1 MKPNLL
7 AILAAGAIAALTPPA
22 LAQPKIS
29 NGFVKLGVLTDMS
42 GPYSDNNGIGTVLAA
57 QMAVQDFGGKVLGV
71 PVKVIYADNQN
82 KPDIGVSIARQW
94 IDTEKVA
101 AFVDMGASDVGIA
114 VGHLAQ
120 DRNRIVLNSGSSTTR
135 ITNEDCNTVTAH
147 WTYDT
152 YALSKGTAVAIT
164 RRGGNSW
171 FFITADYVFGH
182 SLQKDAT
189 KFIEANGGKVVG
201 SVLYPFPG
209 KDFASYIMQ
218 AQNSGAKV
226 VAMANSG
233 TDLVNSV
240 KQAAEF
246 GLTQKQVVT
255 GLVVFINDI
264 HSIGLPAAQGMLV
277 TSAFYWNMTPE
288 SRAWSMRFFAQRKR
302 MPTMI
307 QAGIY
312 SAVTHYL
319 QAVQKAGTD
328 EAQAVMSEMRAAPVN
343 DFFAKDGHLRKDGR
357 MVHDMYLFQ
366 VKSPAES
373 KEPWDYYKLV
383 ATIPAD
389 EAFQPL
395 SQSRCPLI
403 TKGQ

>member
-1 MKPNLL
+1 
-7 AILAAGAIAALTPPA
+7 
-22 LAQPKIS
+22 
-29 NGFVKLGVLTDMS
+29 
-42 GPYSDNNGIGTVLAA
+42 
-57 QMAVQDFGGKVLGV
+57 
-71 PVKVIYADNQN
+71 
-82 KPDIGVSIARQW
+82 
-94 IDTEKVA
+94 
-101 AFVDMGASDVGIA
+101 
-114 VGHLAQ
+114 
-120 DRNRIVLNSGSSTTR
+120 
-135 ITNEDCNTVTAH
+135 
-147 WTYDT
+147 
-152 YALSKGTAVAIT
+152 
-164 RRGGNSW
+164 
-171 FFITADYVFGH
+171 
-182 SLQKDAT
+182 
-189 KFIEANGGKVVG
+189 
-201 SVLYPFPG
+201 
-209 KDFASYIMQ
+209 
-218 AQNSGAKV
+218 
-226 VAMANSG
+226 
-233 TDLVNSV
+233 
-240 KQAAEF
+240 
-246 GLTQKQVVT
+246 
-255 GLVVFINDI
+255 
-264 HSIGLPAAQGMLV
+264 MLI
-277 TSAFYWNMTPE
+277 TSAFYWNLTPE
-288 SRAWSMRFFAQRKR
+288 SRAWSMRYFAQRKR

>member
-7 AILAAGAIAALTPPA
+7 TILAAGAIAALTPPA
-22 LAQPKIS
+22 SAQPKIAD
-29 NGFVKLGVLTDMS
+29 GFVKLGVLTDMS
-42 GPYSDNNGIGTVLAA
+42 GPYSDNNGIGSVIAA
-57 QMAVQDFGGKVLGV
+57 QMAAQDFGGKVLGV

-82 KPDIGVSIARQW
+82 KPDIAVSIARQW
-94 IDTEKVA
+94 IATEKVA
-101 AFVDMGASDVGIA
+101 AFVDMGASDAGIA

-120 DRNRIVLNSGSSTTR
+120 DSNRIVLNSGSSTTR

-164 RRGGNSW
+164 RRGGKSW

-189 KFIEANGGKVVG
+189 KFVEESGGKVVG

-218 AQNSGAKV
+218 AQSSGAKV

-233 TDLVNSV
+233 ADFVNSI
-240 KQAAEF
+240 KQAGEF
-246 GLTQKQVVT
+246 GLTKKQKVT
-255 GLVVFINDI
+255 GLLVFINDI
-264 HSIGLPAAQGMLV
+264 HSIGLQAAQGMLI
-277 TSAFYWNMTPE
+277 TSAFYWNLTPE
-288 SRAWSMRFFAQRKR
+288 SRAWSLRFFAQRKR

-328 EAQAVMSEMRAAPVN
+328 EAQAVMAEMRAAPVN
-343 DFFAKDGHLRKDGR
+343 DFFARDGHLRKDGR

-395 SQSRCPLI
+395 SQSRCLLI